1 MWLLLAI
8 GSAVF
13 AGLVAVLGK
22 KGLVGVSSDLATAVR
37 SVVALALS
45 WALVLISGAGKG
57 LTSLSGSSILFL
69 MLSGVST
76 GLSWILYFRA
86 LKVGRVTQVVAVDRM
101 SLLFT
106 GVFAILF
113 FGETSNLPWKV
124 VGLGLVI
131 LGTLILVGKVSL
143 SGTGFAWLWPA
154 LGSLVFAVA
163 TTLLSKIGL
172 DSVDSTLATALRTIV
187 VVVFAVLIAVS
198 RGKSKFSGLSA
209 AKIWF
214 LVLSGLATGASWICY
229 FGALKLGQV
238 SVVAPID
245 KLSIVFAAGLGYFV
259 LGEKISKRD
268 FLGLAVVV
276 IGSLSLI
283 A

>member
-1 MWLLLAI
+1 
-8 GSAVF
+8 
-13 AGLVAVLGK
+13 VLGK

-45 WALVLISGAGKG
+45 WALVLVSGAGKG

-113 FGETSNLPWKV
+113 FGEISNLPWKV
-124 VGLGLVI
+124 FGLGLVI

-172 DSVDSTLATALRTIV
+172 DSVDSILATALRTIV

-209 AKIWF
+209 EKIWF

-245 KLSIVFAAGLGYFV
+245 KLSIVFAAVLGYFV
-259 LGEKISKRD
+259 LGEKISKRE

-276 IGSLSLI
+276 TGSLSLI